1 MEGAESAA
9 AAREVGGTGI
19 VGRGTRGQAAEGQAA
34 ARVVVV
40 VGGGGG
46 RDPPWAAAA
55 EDACSG
61 EAVVGSPF
69 WVVAG

>member
-19 VGRGTRGQAAEGQAA
+19 VGRGTRGQAA
-34 ARVVVV
+34 ARVVV